1 MNSEDQ
7 DGSTA
12 LDYAAWNGSTL
23 NLIYFKEVIIMI
35 NRLSICFAGHEQV
48 VNVLFNHG
56 ATVDH
61 VDHVRGM
68 TALQIS
74 ANRGKLIDKN
84 SKVFRHLSLQIL
96 ETFVSTAEP
105 FKRCRSPKYCCLI
118 DQK

>member
-84 SKVFRHLSLQIL
+84 SKVFRN
-96 ETFVSTAEP
+96 VSTAEP